1 MKKRARLRALIATDR
16 GAGGGQQAQI
26 KLMIVLL
33 KFLVACDQLVIAY
46 MLQNLGEA

>member
-1 MKKRARLRALIATDR
+1 MKKRARLRAFIATDQ
-16 GAGGGQQAQI
+16 GAGGQQAQI
-26 KLMIVLL
+26 KLLIVLL